1 MLYVVNMR
9 TGRLRKTA
17 EWSDGSDSSS
27 GEVGFAPDGG
37 LLAVPIV
44 DDCGVAVLS
53 VGRGHKLKEVSGPPF
68 LHSCPNPVELSPD
81 GRTIAYITIPPR
93 IALLSFNE
101 QTGAVQAPL
110 GSPIRTG
117 GRYPQALAFSP
128 NGKLLVVGNGI
139 AYGHESVRVFSVPIA
154 CADPDRDNDCDS

>member
-1 MLYVVNMR
+1 MDERSHYIAICL
-9 TGRLRKTA
+9 
-17 EWSDGSDSSS
+17 GSRS
-27 GEVGFAPDGG
+27 
-37 LLAVPIV
+37 
-44 DDCGVAVLS
+44 
-53 VGRGHKLKEVSGPPF
+53 
-68 LHSCPNPVELSPD
+68 
-81 GRTIAYITIPPR
+81 
-93 IALLSFNE
+93 LSFNK

-139 AYGHESVRVFSVPIA
+139 AYGHQSVRVFSVPIA